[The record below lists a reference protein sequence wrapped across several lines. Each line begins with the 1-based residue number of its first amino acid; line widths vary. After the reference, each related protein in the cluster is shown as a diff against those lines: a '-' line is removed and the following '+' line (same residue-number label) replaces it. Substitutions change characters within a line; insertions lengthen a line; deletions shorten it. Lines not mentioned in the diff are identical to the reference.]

1 MPLKTIDAN
10 TLKTWLDE
18 REAVLVDVREPGEHR
33 AESISGAVLLPLST
47 VSKAMLPDCTGK
59 KLVVHCRK
67 GGRGGTACEKLLAED
82 PNLEI
87 YNLDGGIE
95 SWARAGFEVKTSDR
109 FFLPLDR
116 QVQLAIGVSVVAGS
130 ILGYFVNPAWFLFSG
145 FFGLGLINAGL
156 TGWCG
161 LALLMA
167 KMPWNQGGGAL
178 KNFCMT
184 GR

>member
-1 MPLKTIDAN
+1 MPLRTVDAA
-10 TLKTWLDE
+10 TLKNWLDKG
-18 REAVLVDVREPGEHR
+18 EAVLVDVREPGEHE
-33 AESISGAVLLPLST
+33 AAYIPGAFHLPLAK
-47 VSKAMLPDCTGK
+47 VSKSALPDASAK
-59 KLVVHCRK
+59 KLVIHCK
-67 GGRGGTACEKLLAED
+67 AGKRGGMACEKLLAED
-82 PNLEI
+82 PNLEL
-87 YNLDGGIE
+87 YNLEGGLDA
-95 SWARAGFEVKTSDR
+95 WAEAGHEVKTCGK

-116 QVQLAIGVSVVAGS
+116 QVQLTIGIGVVAGS
-130 ILGYFVNPAWFLFSG
+130 LLGYFVNPAWLLFSG

-167 KMPWNQGGGAL
+167 KCPWNRGSGAS